1 MRHPYF
7 DLATPTVIGH
17 RGSAGEAPE
26 NTLPSFALGLEMG
39 AAILESDVHL
49 TRDGVPVLIHDDR
62 VDRVTDGGGR
72 VAELSLGRLHAL
84 DAGHRFSTDGGRTY
98 PFRGRGLRVPTLQEA
113 LAAFPD
119 ARFNLELKEGL
130 PGLVERCLDVIEKS
144 GSAIRS
150 LLTAGDDALMME
162 LRAETAR
169 RGVAVALGASAREVG
184 DFLRCAI
191 ERRRPAPG
199 PMALQVP
206 PEFGG
211 RPLVTREFVDHAHD
225 HDLFV
230 HVWTIDEP
238 EEMRALLALG
248 VDGIVSDFP
257 ARLAAVI
264 GAQRA
269 EGERRRAPAKQAAE
283 GGAQRAE
290 GERRRAP
297 AKPA

>member
-7 DLATPTVIGH
+7 DVATPTVIGH

-26 NTLPSFALGLEMG
+26 NTLPSFARALESG

-49 TRDGVPVLIHDDR
+49 TRDGVPVLIHDDV
-62 VDRVTDGGGR
+62 VDRTTDGGGR
-72 VAELSLGRLHAL
+72 VADLSLAQLHAL
-84 DAGHRFSTDGGRTY
+84 DAGHRFSSDGGSTH
-98 PFRGRGLRVPTLQEA
+98 PFRGQGLRVPTLEAA

-130 PGLVERCLDVIEKS
+130 PGLVERCLEVIGKA
-144 GSAIRS
+144 GSAPRT
-150 LLTAGDDALMME
+150 LLTAGDDALMDE
-162 LRAETAR
+162 LRAEVAR
-169 RGVAVALGASAREVG
+169 RRAAVALGASAREVG
-184 DFLRCAI
+184 DFLRSAI
-191 ERRRPAPG
+191 ERRSPPPG

-211 RPLVTREFVDHAHD
+211 GPLVTRSFVDHAHD
-225 HDLFV
+225 HELVV

-238 EEMRALLALG
+238 EQMRALLALG

-264 GAQRA
+264 G
-269 EGERRRAPAKQAAE
+269 ERPHWSPRT
-283 GGAQRAE
+283 
-290 GERRRAP
+290 
-297 AKPA
+297 

>member
-1 MRHPYF
+1 
-7 DLATPTVIGH
+7 
-17 RGSAGEAPE
+17 
-26 NTLPSFALGLEMG
+26 
-39 AAILESDVHL
+39 
-49 TRDGVPVLIHDDR
+49 VLLHDDV
-62 VDRVTDGGGR
+62 VDRTTDGSGR
-72 VAELSLGRLHAL
+72 VAGLSLAQLQAL
-84 DAGHRFSTDGGRTY
+84 DAGHRFSADGGRTH
-98 PFRGRGLRVPTLQEA
+98 PFRGRGLRVPTLEEA

-130 PGLVERCLDVIEKS
+130 PGLVERCLEVIGKS

-150 LLTAGDDALMME
+150 LLTAGDDALMLE
-162 LRAETAR
+162 LRAEVAR
-169 RGVAVALGASAREVG
+169 RGVPVALGASAREVG

-206 PEFGG
+206 PDFGG
-211 RPLVTREFVDHAHD
+211 RPLVTREFIDHAHA

-264 GAQRA
+264 A
-269 EGERRRAPAKQAAE
+269 QAAE

-290 GERRRAP
+290 GERSSSRPAEGGAQRAEGERSSSRPAEGGAQRTEGERRQAP
-297 AKPA
+297 AKAP